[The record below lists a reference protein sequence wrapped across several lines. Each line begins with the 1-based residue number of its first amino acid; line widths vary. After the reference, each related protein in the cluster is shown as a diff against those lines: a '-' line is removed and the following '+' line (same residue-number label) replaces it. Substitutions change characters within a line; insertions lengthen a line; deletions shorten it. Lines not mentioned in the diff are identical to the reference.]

1 MQEGISEERLLIGD
15 TDAFGTEMSV
25 YGTGGDN
32 EGVNP
37 FKEGLLRF
45 EMINEEE
52 GFYLT
57 GELYSNGKKEITG
70 YGEVSCVP
78 ESLTVL
84 LEENGYTIR
93 VK

>member
-25 YGTGGDN
+25 YGIGEDG

-45 EMINEEE
+45 EMI
-52 GFYLT
+52 T
-57 GELYSNGKKEITG
+57 RKKAFILR
-70 YGEVSCVP
+70 
-78 ESLTVL
+78 ESYIPTVK
-84 LEENGYTIR
+84 R
-93 VK
+93 R